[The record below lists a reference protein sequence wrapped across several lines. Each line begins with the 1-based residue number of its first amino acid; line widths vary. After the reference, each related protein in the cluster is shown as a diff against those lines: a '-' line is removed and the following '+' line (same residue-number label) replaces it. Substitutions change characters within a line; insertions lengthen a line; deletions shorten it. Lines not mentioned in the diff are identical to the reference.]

1 MNHLVAQREINEWC
15 SRLYFSKGANAL
27 LPALQQRALTET
39 DRDKL
44 RALRLALAH
53 ELGLIDRLIEAE
65 KLYRTIHDEFP
76 DDPMPLICLASNKH
90 YAEGDAQSALTIIND
105 AIEIAH
111 RSGTFRRFAL
121 GAKARIAHEL
131 KRYDLIE
138 DVLRQL
144 LDLKFSK
151 NNFDCA
157 VERDFFDRLPSGVID
172 KELYRRFDERFLSDS
187 QDGS

>member
-1 MNHLVAQREINEWC
+1 MRNLAADREINEWC
-15 SRLYFSKGANAL
+15 ARLYFSDGASAL
-27 LPALQQRALTET
+27 LPALRRRLSNEA
-39 DRDKL
+39 DREKL

-53 ELGLIDRLIEAE
+53 ELRLVDRLIEAE
-65 KLYRTIHDEFP
+65 KLLRVIHDEFP

-90 YAEGDAQSALTIIND
+90 YAEGDPQSALPIIED

-144 LDLKFSK
+144 LDLTFSK

-172 KELYRRFDERFLSDS
+172 EELYRRFNERFPSDS
-187 QDGS
+187 RDRS